1 MDRKDGYFNPK
12 VRICKHRVRGSC
24 ERHEASRYF
33 TTYAGE
39 MFLPHDT
46 SFEAKIATETPRC
59 ESRWNAI
66 VYGAVAAI
74 GKDDTGGGVREDG
87 AHDEGE

>member
-1 MDRKDGYFNPK
+1 
-12 VRICKHRVRGSC
+12 
-24 ERHEASRYF
+24 
-33 TTYAGE
+33 